1 MTDHIH
7 IAISHP
13 NGVKHYTLCPTRKK
27 VVQTLA
33 LVLLAVLTVTF
44 ASLYLLSER
53 STEAEAAV
61 NRLREERAALN
72 NEVAMLQQKRDE
84 LSQTIENKDVELT
97 ALTQRVVTVEDMLGL
112 QSVAKDASLT
122 HRLDVA
128 AINSAVRYTMLQLI
142 PNGKPIQSYRR
153 SSGYGSRTHPVTGKE
168 KFHMGLDL
176 TADIG
181 TPVYAPA
188 DGVVEYV
195 RPSRRKGYGNFVKID
210 HAFGFMTLYAHL
222 DKFNVRSGQ
231 FVKKGDLIAWSG
243 NTGLSTGPHLH
254 YEVRFLGRALNPRRF
269 IKWSAEQ
276 FDTLLENEKRVSWG
290 HLVAVVENLVETQVQ
305 VANMPD
311 AEPPL
316 STAQQRETD
325 VQTTPTKASM

>member
-7 IAISHP
+7 IAVTHP
-13 NGVKHYTLCPTRKK
+13 NGVKHFTLCPTRKK

-33 LVLLAVLTVTF
+33 LVLLALLTVTF
-44 ASLYLLSER
+44 ASLYFLSAR

-61 NRLREERAALN
+61 ERLRDERAALN
-72 NEVAMLQQKRDE
+72 AELAVLQQKRDE
-84 LSQTIENKDVELT
+84 LTATIENKDVELT

-112 QSVAKDASLT
+112 NSVAKDASLT

-142 PNGKPIQSYRR
+142 PNGKPIESYRR
-153 SSGYGSRTHPVTGKE
+153 SSGFGSRTHPVTGKA

-176 TADIG
+176 SADKG

-195 RPSRRKGYGNFVKID
+195 RPSRKKGYGNFVKID

-254 YEVRFLGRALNPRRF
+254 YEVRFLGRALDPRRF
-269 IKWSAEQ
+269 IKWSAEN
-276 FDTLLENEKRVSWG
+276 FDTLLEKEKRVGWG
-290 HLVAVVENLVETQVQ
+290 HLVSVVENLVETQVQ

-311 AEPPL
+311 PEPPL
-316 STAQQRETD
+316 STAQQREADLD
-325 VQTTPTKASM
+325 VTPTNVSM